1 MISEMIWWEERGDN
15 DTVVIDGIS
24 PFKQILVYLKRND
37 THWLSPMGWV
47 ETQKGTFLQCFNN
60 YEHTLLTIPE
70 EARAELTVG
79 DSLTLVSPELG
90 LDETFIWG
98 VVPEHRKTATTEPQA
113 DVESSA
119 SVSQPTITEAT
130 PVVGDNH
137 VVPRGEMLS
146 DTLHQ
151 SSPLSVAASKIEE
164 TLKAP
169 LIATPAMSDVGSRR
183 RFFSF
188 KLAIGLSVALV
199 LCLGGFGVVKI
210 LSGQNVDAP
219 AQSVLNDTPIDPIST
234 LPVEITEPGKA
245 SVGNPLLNEDSIS
258 EEPVK
263 KERNTKK
270 VMPVKNDVS
279 EESRAVDLKGV
290 EIGSVSEGG
299 EKRPPVVS
307 LSRPVSPPISVPNDQ
322 IQDLPGSSPSVRP
335 VESGRFNQS
344 GGVVV
349 ESNSRGHTQAVTP
362 PSQGGV
368 RPRASNQ
375 TVNRTAGIVPTVPP
389 QRPQI
394 QPLDQGQIQPQIQ
407 PQLPVRAQPQARL
420 PVQSRPQV
428 QNPPQPQ
435 VQIEPQISAAPEI
448 QALPPVQ
455 ARPQLKIQPQIQ
467 ERPLEEP
474 QSAEGF
480 QRTAISD
487 SGITQS
493 NQPGQKTL
501 EVSPSKVPATTE
513 NSAISDVV
521 ASKLVK
527 SFAPIYPHRAINK
540 VQKDVVVVVHYDI
553 NPKGRT
559 ENISIIDIDYDGFFK
574 RHFESAAKSSVKK
587 YKFTPRLE
595 GGEPVTDVSRRIKIV
610 FTGSGTDIANTP

>member
-113 DVESSA
+113 GAESSA

-263 KERNTKK
+263 KEKNTKK
-270 VMPVKNDVS
+270 VTSVKNDAS
-279 EESRAVDLKGV
+279 EESRAVDLKGA
-290 EIGSVSEGG
+290 
-299 EKRPPVVS
+299 
-307 LSRPVSPPISVPNDQ
+307 
-322 IQDLPGSSPSVRP
+322 

-455 ARPQLKIQPQIQ
+455 ARPQVKIQPQIQ

-553 NPKGRT
+553 NSKGRT

-610 FTGSGTDIANTP
+610 FTESGTDIANTP